1 MKKKYQSLAASLPL
15 RFQKAGKHVYS
26 WPLGVDGVVSLFELF
41 LVDRPILVF
50 NVSMPK
56 KTDNVDVWYEF
67 LGNEIER
74 AVRNYGTCNSR
85 IVVAGYLPGHLT
97 WKGYNDFVSRLS
109 LKDTSLDYCSVES
122 KCFTH
127 SLDNQLYVKGRSTA
141 QEEQAEKILVH
152 ESALTEFGEVVL
164 KARQDLTEKETH
176 LFNISSLNGSTS
188 YGWYSSVRLTK
199 CE

>member
-1 MKKKYQSLAASLPL
+1 
-15 RFQKAGKHVYS
+15 
-26 WPLGVDGVVSLFELF
+26 
-41 LVDRPILVF
+41 
-50 NVSMPK
+50 MPK

-127 SLDNQLYVKGRSTA
+127 SLDNQLYVKEDPLLKRS
-141 QEEQAEKILVH
+141 
-152 ESALTEFGEVVL
+152 
-164 KARQDLTEKETH
+164 
-176 LFNISSLNGSTS
+176 
-188 YGWYSSVRLTK
+188 RLRK
-199 CE
+199 FLYMSRL